1 MYVCECIQLH
11 SPSYYKHYDNTRRII
26 GGVTRMDLWVESSVM
41 KMKGAEILRR
51 VAFKLLPANTKKNR

>member
-1 MYVCECIQLH
+1 
-11 SPSYYKHYDNTRRII
+11 
-26 GGVTRMDLWVESSVM
+26 MDLWVESSVI